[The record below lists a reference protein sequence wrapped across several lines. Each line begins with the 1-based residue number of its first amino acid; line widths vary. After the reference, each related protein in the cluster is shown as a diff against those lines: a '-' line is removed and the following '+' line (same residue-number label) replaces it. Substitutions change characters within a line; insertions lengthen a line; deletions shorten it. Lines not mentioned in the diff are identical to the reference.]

1 MGRATLFVGCAVL
14 AGLLAAGMALPFV
27 GTAGMVAR
35 GAAKDF
41 ELLPTVLETP
51 ALPEQSTILA
61 ADGTEIAKVFAQNRV
76 VVPLE
81 QVAPVMREAIVAIED
96 ERFYEHKGVDLQGT
110 VRAALTNRASGEI
123 QQGGSTI
130 TQQYV
135 KNLLITAATNDD
147 EVEAAREATVARKL
161 REMRYAIGLE
171 KRYSKDEILQGYLNV
186 AYFGA
191 GAYGIEAASRRYF
204 SKSAA
209 ELGLPEAATLA
220 GVLQQPVGF
229 DPTRNPEAS
238 QGRRDV
244 VLNAMRTQGYI
255 TDAEY
260 QAAVAVPIAS
270 YIKVSETPNGCAT
283 ALAPYFC
290 DYVLNILKN
299 DPTFGATET
308 ERAALLRRGGLTI
321 TTTLDIKAQQ
331 AAQNAADSTIPR
343 TDPSGRATA
352 IVSVEPGSGAIKA
365 MAQNRSWGV
374 SGDGVTTYN
383 YSVDRAQGG
392 TIGMQAGSTF
402 KVFTLAA
409 ALESRFSIGHQITV
423 PRNPTFT
430 DVIDCVDGRK
440 LKPYS
445 VRGAGGTFD
454 LRTGTWKSNNPFY
467 VTLSHQ
473 VGVCKAA
480 DVAERLGVRHAAD
493 QSPLFRYGNF
503 TLGQDEVSPLSM
515 AEAYAT
521 FAARG
526 LHCDARA
533 LVSVVDRTGVSVGV
547 PQPACNQVMEP
558 GIADA
563 VTDILTG
570 VIDGPDPG
578 RTGEGL
584 SLGRPAAGKTG
595 TTNGNAA
602 VWFVGYTPELST
614 AVWVG
619 DPRGGTKYPMANVT
633 INGRYYREIF
643 GATLPGPIWKQ
654 TMLGA
659 LDGVPGTAFAALD
672 PRVVVGLPVEVPR
685 LYGKTAAE
693 AQALLAGAGLVAEIN
708 PDQVR
713 STAAK
718 DSVAYTSPGSGA
730 RVDSGSV
737 VSVRI
742 SNGVPP
748 PPPPPPVTPPPVDPN
763 APLPPGVIPPPPAP
777 ITPPPA

>member
-1 MGRATLFVGCAVL
+1 
-14 AGLLAAGMALPFV
+14 
-27 GTAGMVAR
+27 
-35 GAAKDF
+35 
-41 ELLPTVLETP
+41 
-51 ALPEQSTILA
+51 
-61 ADGTEIAKVFAQNRV
+61 
-76 VVPLE
+76 
-81 QVAPVMREAIVAIED
+81 MREAIVAIED

-147 EVEAAREATVARKL
+147 EVEAAREPTVARKL

-209 ELGLPEAATLA
+209 ELGLVEAATLA

-244 VLNAMRTQGYI
+244 VLRAMRDQEKI
-255 TDAEY
+255 AEADY
-260 QAAVAVPIAS
+260 QAAVAVPVGA
-270 YIKVSETPNGCAT
+270 YLKVSETPNGCAT
-283 ALAPYFC
+283 ALAPFFC

-299 DPTFGATET
+299 DPAFGATET

-343 TDPSGRATA
+343 ADPSGRATA

-374 SGDGVTTYN
+374 NSQDLSLTTYN
-383 YSVDRAQGG
+383 YSVDRAMGG

-402 KVFTLAA
+402 KVFTLAS
-409 ALESRFSIGHQITV
+409 ALEKRLPLTKQISV
-423 PRNPTFT
+423 ERSQTFT
-430 DVIDCVDGRK
+430 EFRDCLSKGRMP
-440 LKPYS
+440 PYT
-445 VRGAGGTFD
+445 VRGQGGTYD
-454 LRTGTWKSNNPFY
+454 LRTGTWRSNNTFY
-467 VTLSHQ
+467 VALEQ
-473 VGVCKAA
+473 EIGICDPAA
-480 DVAERLGVRHAAD
+480 LAERLGVTHGDGSSLNRF
-493 QSPLFRYGNF
+493 QSF
-503 TLGQDEVSPLSM
+503 TLGSDPVSPLSM

-526 LHCDARA
+526 MHCDARA
-533 LVSVVDRTGVSVGV
+533 LVSVVDRSGANVGV
-547 PQPACNQVMEP
+547 PQPACNQVIEQ
-558 GIADA
+558 GVADA

-570 VIDGPDPG
+570 VIDGADPG

-595 TTNGNAA
+595 TTNDNAA

-619 DPRGGTKYPMANVT
+619 DPRGGKNYPMANVT

-643 GATLPGPIWKQ
+643 GATLPGPIWKL

-659 LDGVPGTAFAALD
+659 LEGVSGTAFPGLD
-672 PRVVVGLPVEVPR
+672 PRSVAGLPVEVPR
-685 LYGKTAAE
+685 LFGKTAAE
-693 AQALLAGAGLVAEIN
+693 AQALLAEVGLVAAIN
-708 PDQVR
+708 PEQVR

-718 DSVAYTSPGSGA
+718 DTVAYTRPGNGA
-730 RVDSGSV
+730 NVESGSTV
-737 VSVRI
+737 EIRI

-748 PPPPPPVTPPPVDPN
+748 PPPPPPPPVVPPPVDPN
-763 APLPPGVIPPPPAP
+763 LPPGVVLPPVAP